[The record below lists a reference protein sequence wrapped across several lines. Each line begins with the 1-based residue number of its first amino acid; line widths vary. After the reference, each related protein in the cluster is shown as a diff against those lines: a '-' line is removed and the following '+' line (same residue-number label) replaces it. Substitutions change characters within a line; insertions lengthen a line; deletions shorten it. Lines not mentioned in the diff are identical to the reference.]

1 MIVYFVKDL
10 IWTSLGSKSEF
21 DKVIGSTWKTVADG
35 GYLKYKL
42 ENPLSMRSFE
52 AGPMRIFVL
61 VLRSRFNKRR
71 EPTALKMIDEPVSA
85 NKFNFTKIEPVET
98 LLYLNFREIEN
109 CDGNIIANVSP
120 FEFGHSLIVP
130 NCDKLYNQVL
140 RKSPLHMALTTMLL
154 SANDLL
160 AYASVNHLHFHLW
173 YSTHRLY
180 ASVCPIR
187 GKEYLP
193 RYMELDFHPVDN
205 FVFEF
210 NSRKDFQPTFD
221 WSDVFFVPM
230 THNPYPPCLNAPI
243 DFPLSITAS
252 FHLKSASA
260 LMFSRPYPGDSYK
273 AAFVFC
279 SKDNARMH
287 ACHLP
292 APTLQ
297 FIYSLPQHAPLS
309 ISHSLQSSLWL

>member
-1 MIVYFVKDL
+1 
-10 IWTSLGSKSEF
+10 
-21 DKVIGSTWKTVADG
+21 
-35 GYLKYKL
+35 
-42 ENPLSMRSFE
+42 MRSFE

-71 EPTALKMIDEPVSA
+71 EPTAFKMIDEPVSA

-98 LLYLNFREIEN
+98 LLHFNFREIEN

-154 SANDLL
+154 SANDYLCLGFNSLL

-193 RYMELDFHPVDN
+193 RHMELDFHPVDN

-210 NSRKDFQPTFD
+210 NSHKDFQSTFECLWKVIEECQRLQIAHNLFAARNASGVLRVVFWPRRTAFEAKACLRHLSEELPGSESTVAD
-221 WSDVFFVPM
+221 FDVAVAELAGMLVVPDASIAEKL
-230 THNPYPPCLNAPI
+230 TSSPDHLLEVYLNEK
-243 DFPLSITAS
+243 LEN
-252 FHLKSASA
+252 HLVSKLEKA
-260 LMFSRPYPGDSYK
+260 L
-273 AAFVFC
+273 
-279 SKDNARMH
+279 
-287 ACHLP
+287 
-292 APTLQ
+292 Q
-297 FIYSLPQHAPLS
+297 
-309 ISHSLQSSLWL
+309 